1 EVQELLNKDRSAF
14 DKKYGASFTFWMLMD
29 TNMNLQWAP
38 PSVEPYKQPE
48 DWTKGKTKGFSQYDN
63 IKPTGTSAEGIA
75 SGQIDKIWGKT
86 LPKLLLASSDEEFDQ
101 LFARFLEDRRK
112 AGYDKV
118 MAYQQKAYE
127 ENLKKIEQFTK

>member
-1 EVQELLNKDRSAF
+1 LYLGEQGKLWDMVNGKPAFKPDVQELLNKDRSAF

-63 IKPTGTSAEGIA
+63 IKPTGTSTEGIA

-86 LPKLLLASSDEEFDQ
+86 LPKLLLASS
-101 LFARFLEDRRK
+101 
-112 AGYDKV
+112 
-118 MAYQQKAYE
+118 
-127 ENLKKIEQFTK
+127 